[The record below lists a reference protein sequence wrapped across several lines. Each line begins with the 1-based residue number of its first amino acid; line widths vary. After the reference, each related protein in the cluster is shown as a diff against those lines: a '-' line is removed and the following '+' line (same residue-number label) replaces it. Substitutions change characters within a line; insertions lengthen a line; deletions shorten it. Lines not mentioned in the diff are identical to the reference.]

1 MTAFACSA
9 PTTPVWPGEISARA
23 LGVALASWDDDG
35 NEIRGAVGE
44 LVLTKPIPS
53 MPIYFWND
61 PARIRYED
69 SYFSVYPGVW
79 RHGDWVTVTE
89 DGSVVMHGRSD
100 STLNRHGV
108 RLGSAEIYQAV
119 AHLPE
124 IEESL
129 IVGVDEE
136 RGVLDAAVRGAD
148 TGPHEAA
155 SIRRCWSNWNTLC
168 DFLYTGELITATLCR

>member
-1 MTAFACSA
+1 M
-9 PTTPVWPGEISARA
+9 WPGEISARA

-136 RGVLDAAVRGAD
+136 RGYWMPLFVVLTPGPTRPRRSGAAGR
-148 TGPHEAA
+148 TGTRCATFSTQVSSSRQPYAA
-155 SIRRCWSNWNTLC
+155 NRPT
-168 DFLYTGELITATLCR
+168 